1 MFPFSLPWFS
11 SSTKRY
17 RKTASFSS
25 AGCFSLALSHNG
37 ENLAGIKLLNI
48 LTQRNSL
55 YRYTL
60 SETLCYGTS
69 LGYIVFLRTHPAD
82 QKQFHEIC
90 ARRLGSGFEITCIT
104 WDSASAESTCQI
116 ALGTCDNIVQVLVL
130 GANSQLQSVFAG
142 QLDSTVPRSIAF
154 GDTGSIYVFGLYDGN
169 VIGTVLSE
177 HRCQSVIG
185 SAAVHLKRGLF
196 VVDNATDGFTLYRLE
211 SVDPPTVP
219 VPKQVSF
226 GEDGKVVIGGSDN
239 GSVYVFNR
247 RTGVLIETL
256 SHTAATLIPT
266 IAVRDV
272 GGRCIIACASLA
284 GGRKKAV
291 INVWLHDYD
300 VWKTH
305 RTNSWTWVRSLIT
318 FVFSVSVV
326 VALGSQIPINAK
338 LDIWMMT
345 CKKLIVNSL
354 ENDVERLTGLT
365 KQILRMVEDKRD
377 RDIGGADQGERT
389 GVLCTAAQAYGGEQA
404 APPIIYL

>member
-25 AGCFSLALSHNG
+25 VGCFALALSHNG
-37 ENLAGIKLLNI
+37 ENLAVGGAQGIKLLNI
-48 LTQRNSL
+48 LTQRELTVLSHVDSCGVMTCATWMKT
-55 YRYTL
+55 RYTL
-60 SETLCYGTS
+60 SETLCYGTN

-82 QKQFHEIC
+82 KQFHEIC

-116 ALGTCDNIVQVLVL
+116 ALGTRDNIVQVLVL

-142 QLDSTVPRSIAF
+142 RLDSTVPRSIAF

-169 VIGTVLSE
+169 VIKLSSKDGTVLSE
-177 HRCQSVIG
+177 HHCQSVIG

-211 SVDPPTVP
+211 SGQLVRTFTADPPTVP

-256 SHTAATLIPT
+256 SHMATTLVPT
-266 IAVRDV
+266 IAV
-272 GGRCIIACASLA
+272 CHS
-284 GGRKKAV
+284 
-291 INVWLHDYD
+291 
-300 VWKTH
+300 
-305 RTNSWTWVRSLIT
+305 
-318 FVFSVSVV
+318 
-326 VALGSQIPINAK
+326 
-338 LDIWMMT
+338 
-345 CKKLIVNSL
+345 
-354 ENDVERLTGLT
+354 
-365 KQILRMVEDKRD
+365 
-377 RDIGGADQGERT
+377 GEMK
-389 GVLCTAAQAYGGEQA
+389 GV
-404 APPIIYL
+404 